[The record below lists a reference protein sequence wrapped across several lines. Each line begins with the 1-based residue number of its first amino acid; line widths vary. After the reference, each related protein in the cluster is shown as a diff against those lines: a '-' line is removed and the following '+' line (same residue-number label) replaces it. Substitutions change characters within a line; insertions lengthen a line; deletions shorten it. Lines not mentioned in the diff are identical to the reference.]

1 MDSFNLSEPI
11 QSLSPEWLNQERRNN
26 EFHSTKRRPE
36 NSKVL
41 TKSKSSP
48 DNGIHKIE
56 KKENSFDKDFV
67 IKYKIILTQS

>member
-1 MDSFNLSEPI
+1 MTKD
-11 QSLSPEWLNQERRNN
+11 